1 MKSYRLY
8 MSRQWLRM
16 GCEELKRVKSC
27 RDLKALADQASYGLL
42 RTTGTFARYTRAPH
56 SLQLEPTNCCNLNCI
71 CCSRARSTRTQ
82 GYMEFGLFRK
92 IIDDAS
98 EAGVK
103 KIRLYLHGEP
113 LLHPRIT
120 DMFAYIKEA
129 GLAVHLVTNGM
140 LFTQD
145 RSEAILS
152 AGATR
157 VDRVIFSI
165 LGHSPQ
171 VHESIMRGVNH
182 EKVLKN
188 LLTLLRLR
196 AQGRL
201 AAPAIE
207 TVFYAMPE
215 NDHEREMFFRS
226 WHNVVDHVQI
236 VPQVSRQFARFKDG
250 DTCCTFRRRKTCVY
264 LWDRMTVFWNGD
276 VTACMADV
284 DGVHHLGNLREQSI
298 YEVWNNRE
306 SRHIKSLHKQRQFDK
321 LPLCG
326 QCDW

>member
-1 MKSYRLY
+1 MKPGRLHMSY
-8 MSRQWLRM
+8 QWLRM
-16 GCEELKRVKSC
+16 GYEELRLVKSLS
-27 RDLKALADQASYGLL
+27 DLKALVDQAWYGLL
-42 RTTGTFARYTRAPH
+42 RTTGTLDRHTSAPH

-71 CCSRARSTRTQ
+71 CCSRARSTRVQ
-82 GYMEFGLFRK
+82 GYMDFDLFRR

-120 DMFAYIKEA
+120 DMFGYIKKA

-145 RSEAILS
+145 RSEALLS
-152 AGATR
+152 AGPTR
-157 VDRVIFSI
+157 ADRVIFSI
-165 LGHSPQ
+165 LGYSPQ

-182 EKVLKN
+182 ERVLNN
-188 LLTLLRLR
+188 LFALLQLR
-196 AQGRL
+196 PKGHPT
-201 AAPAIE
+201 APVIE
-207 TVFYAMPE
+207 TVFYVMPE
-215 NDHEREMFFRS
+215 NDHEQEAFFKS
-226 WHNVVDHVQI
+226 WHGVVDHVQV
-236 VPQVSRQFARFKDG
+236 VPQVSRQFARFKEG
-250 DTCCTFRRRKTCVY
+250 GTHCTFTRRKTCVY

-276 VTACMADV
+276 VTTCMADL
-284 DGVHHLGNLREQSI
+284 DGIHHLGNLREQSI
-298 YEVWNNRE
+298 CKVWNSRE
-306 SRHIKSLHKQRQFDK
+306 ARSIKELHKKRLFDQ